1 MISIDQ
7 VLLLQQKVES
17 AVQKI
22 VELKSENDALRRQCS
37 ELTNALSEK
46 TELLNSFTADEKK
59 IEDSILGAL
68 DRLNKIENSVLSQAG
83 QNAAPKSEAAT
94 LPANNTDAEVS
105 KPAPVENPVTVN
117 QNQEQPAK
125 PAVEP
130 QNNSFTENAEAE
142 DNPAEVPSDDVE
154 SEDVVAPE
162 FDMDTTSEES
172 EEKEEKFDIF

>member
-83 QNAAPKSEAAT
+83 QNAAPKSEAAP
-94 LPANNTDAEVS
+94 LPTNNTDA
-105 KPAPVENPVTVN
+105 KDNTD
-117 QNQEQPAK
+117 
-125 PAVEP
+125 
-130 QNNSFTENAEAE
+130 AE
-142 DNPAEVPSDDVE
+142 DNTAEVPSDDIK
-154 SEDVVAPE
+154 SEDVIAPE
-162 FDMDTTSEES
+162 FDMDTTSEEP

>member
-83 QNAAPKSEAAT
+83 QNAAPKSEAAP
-94 LPANNTDAEVS
+94 LPANNTDA
-105 KPAPVENPVTVN
+105 K
-117 QNQEQPAK
+117 
-125 PAVEP
+125 
-130 QNNSFTENAEAE
+130 
-142 DNPAEVPSDDVE
+142 DNTAEVPSDDIK

-162 FDMDTTSEES
+162 FDMDTTSEEP

>member
-83 QNAAPKSEAAT
+83 QNAASKSEAAP
-94 LPANNTDAEVS
+94 LPTNNTDA
-105 KPAPVENPVTVN
+105 KDNTD
-117 QNQEQPAK
+117 
-125 PAVEP
+125 
-130 QNNSFTENAEAE
+130 AE
-142 DNPAEVPSDDVE
+142 DNTDAKDNTAEVPSDDIK

-162 FDMDTTSEES
+162 FDMDTTSEEP

>member
-22 VELKSENDALRRQCS
+22 VELKAENDALRNKCS

-46 TELLNSFTADEKK
+46 SELLASFTADEKK

-83 QNAAPKSEAAT
+83 QNTALKSEAAP
-94 LPANNTDAEVS
+94 LPATNNE
-105 KPAPVENPVTVN
+105 
-117 QNQEQPAK
+117 
-125 PAVEP
+125 
-130 QNNSFTENAEAE
+130 
-142 DNPAEVPSDDVE
+142 SD
-154 SEDVVAPE
+154 DVVAPE
-162 FDMDTTSEES
+162 FDLDVSTDDNSDQDS
-172 EEKEEKFDIF
+172 DEKEEKFDIF

>member
-94 LPANNTDAEVS
+94 LPANNTDAED
-105 KPAPVENPVTVN
+105 NT
-117 QNQEQPAK
+117 
-125 PAVEP
+125 
-130 QNNSFTENAEAE
+130 TEI
-142 DNPAEVPSDDVE
+142 PSDDIE

>member
-22 VELKSENDALRRQCS
+22 VELKAENDALRNKCS

-46 TELLNSFTADEKK
+46 SELLASFTADEKK

-83 QNAAPKSEAAT
+83 QNTAPKSEAAP
-94 LPANNTDAEVS
+94 LPATNN
-105 KPAPVENPVTVN
+105 K
-117 QNQEQPAK
+117 
-125 PAVEP
+125 
-130 QNNSFTENAEAE
+130 
-142 DNPAEVPSDDVE
+142 SDDVA
-154 SEDVVAPE
+154 APE
-162 FDMDTTSEES
+162 FDLDVSTDDNSDQDS
-172 EEKEEKFDIF
+172 DEKEEKFDIF

>member
-83 QNAAPKSEAAT
+83 QNAAPKSEAAPFPT
-94 LPANNTDAEVS
+94 NNTDAE
-105 KPAPVENPVTVN
+105 
-117 QNQEQPAK
+117 
-125 PAVEP
+125 
-130 QNNSFTENAEAE
+130 
-142 DNPAEVPSDDVE
+142 DNTAEVPSDDIK

-162 FDMDTTSEES
+162 FDMDTTSEEP

>member
-83 QNAAPKSEAAT
+83 QNTALKSEAAP
-94 LPANNTDAEVS
+94 LPATNNE
-105 KPAPVENPVTVN
+105 
-117 QNQEQPAK
+117 
-125 PAVEP
+125 
-130 QNNSFTENAEAE
+130 
-142 DNPAEVPSDDVE
+142 SD
-154 SEDVVAPE
+154 DVVAPE
-162 FDMDTTSEES
+162 FDLDVSTDDNSDQDS
-172 EEKEEKFDIF
+172 DEKEEKFDIF

>member
-83 QNAAPKSEAAT
+83 QNTAPKSEAAP
-94 LPANNTDAEVS
+94 LPANNTDA
-105 KPAPVENPVTVN
+105 K
-117 QNQEQPAK
+117 
-125 PAVEP
+125 
-130 QNNSFTENAEAE
+130 
-142 DNPAEVPSDDVE
+142 DNTAEVPSDDIK

-162 FDMDTTSEES
+162 FDMDTTSEEP

>member
-83 QNAAPKSEAAT
+83 QNVAPKSEAAP
-94 LPANNTDAEVS
+94 LPANNTDAE
-105 KPAPVENPVTVN
+105 
-117 QNQEQPAK
+117 
-125 PAVEP
+125 
-130 QNNSFTENAEAE
+130 
-142 DNPAEVPSDDVE
+142 DNTAEVPSNDIK
-154 SEDVVAPE
+154 SEDVVSPE
-162 FDMDTTSEES
+162 FDMDTTSEEP

>member
-22 VELKSENDALRRQCS
+22 VELKAENDALRNKCS

-46 TELLNSFTADEKK
+46 SELLASFTADEKK

-83 QNAAPKSEAAT
+83 QNTALKSEAAP
-94 LPANNTDAEVS
+94 LPAINNE
-105 KPAPVENPVTVN
+105 
-117 QNQEQPAK
+117 
-125 PAVEP
+125 
-130 QNNSFTENAEAE
+130 
-142 DNPAEVPSDDVE
+142 SDDVA
-154 SEDVVAPE
+154 APE
-162 FDMDTTSEES
+162 FDLDVSTDDNSDQDS
-172 EEKEEKFDIF
+172 DEKEEKFDIF

>member
-1 MISIDQ
+1 MISFDQ
-7 VLLLQQKVES
+7 VLLLQKKVES

-22 VELKSENDALRRQCS
+22 VELKAENDALRNKCS

-83 QNAAPKSEAAT
+83 QNAAPKSEAAP
-94 LPANNTDAEVS
+94 LPANNTDA
-105 KPAPVENPVTVN
+105 K
-117 QNQEQPAK
+117 
-125 PAVEP
+125 
-130 QNNSFTENAEAE
+130 
-142 DNPAEVPSDDVE
+142 DNTAEVPSDDIK

-162 FDMDTTSEES
+162 FDMDTTSEEP

>member
-94 LPANNTDAEVS
+94 LPANNTDAE
-105 KPAPVENPVTVN
+105 
-117 QNQEQPAK
+117 
-125 PAVEP
+125 
-130 QNNSFTENAEAE
+130 
-142 DNPAEVPSDDVE
+142 DNTAEVPSDDIK

-162 FDMDTTSEES
+162 FDMDTTTEES

>member
-22 VELKSENDALRRQCS
+22 VELKAENDALRNKCS

-46 TELLNSFTADEKK
+46 SELLASFTADEKK

-68 DRLNKIENSVLSQAG
+68 DRLNKIENSVISQAG
-83 QNAAPKSEAAT
+83 QNAAPKSEAAP
-94 LPANNTDAEVS
+94 LPVDNTETVDSDEVS
-105 KPAPVENPVTVN
+105 
-117 QNQEQPAK
+117 
-125 PAVEP
+125 
-130 QNNSFTENAEAE
+130 
-142 DNPAEVPSDDVE
+142 
-154 SEDVVAPE
+154 APE
-162 FDMDTTSEES
+162 FDLDVSPENESEQDS

>member
-83 QNAAPKSEAAT
+83 QNAAPKSEAAP
-94 LPANNTDAEVS
+94 LPTNNTDA
-105 KPAPVENPVTVN
+105 KVN
-117 QNQEQPAK
+117 TDAK
-125 PAVEP
+125 
-130 QNNSFTENAEAE
+130 
-142 DNPAEVPSDDVE
+142 DNTAEVPSDDIK

-162 FDMDTTSEES
+162 FDMDTTSEEP

>member
-46 TELLNSFTADEKK
+46 TELLNTFTADEKK

-83 QNAAPKSEAAT
+83 QNAAPKSEAAP
-94 LPANNTDAEVS
+94 LPTNNTDA
-105 KPAPVENPVTVN
+105 KVN
-117 QNQEQPAK
+117 
-125 PAVEP
+125 
-130 QNNSFTENAEAE
+130 TDAE
-142 DNPAEVPSDDVE
+142 DNTAEVPSDDIK

-162 FDMDTTSEES
+162 FDMDTTSEEP

>member
-22 VELKSENDALRRQCS
+22 VELKAENDALRNKCS

-46 TELLNSFTADEKK
+46 SELLASFTADEKK

-83 QNAAPKSEAAT
+83 QNAAPKSEAAP
-94 LPANNTDAEVS
+94 LPATNNNSNVAPITNTEKSETPAEASS
-105 KPAPVENPVTVN
+105 KEEVKPVEN
-117 QNQEQPAK
+117 
-125 PAVEP
+125 
-130 QNNSFTENAEAE
+130 ENATIEKDE
-142 DNPAEVPSDDVE
+142 SKSGDNDSADIA
-154 SEDVVAPE
+154 APE
-162 FDMDTTSEES
+162 FDLDVSTDES
-172 EEKEEKFDIF
+172 SDQDSDEKEEKFDIF

>member
-83 QNAAPKSEAAT
+83 QNAASKSEAAP
-94 LPANNTDAEVS
+94 LPTNNTDA
-105 KPAPVENPVTVN
+105 KDNTD
-117 QNQEQPAK
+117 
-125 PAVEP
+125 
-130 QNNSFTENAEAE
+130 AE
-142 DNPAEVPSDDVE
+142 DNTDAKDNTAEVPSDDIK
-154 SEDVVAPE
+154 SEDVIAPE
-162 FDMDTTSEES
+162 FDMDTTSEEP

>member
-83 QNAAPKSEAAT
+83 QNVAPKSEAAP
-94 LPANNTDAEVS
+94 LPTNNTDAED
-105 KPAPVENPVTVN
+105 NTD
-117 QNQEQPAK
+117 AK
-125 PAVEP
+125 
-130 QNNSFTENAEAE
+130 
-142 DNPAEVPSDDVE
+142 DNTAEVPSDDIK

-162 FDMDTTSEES
+162 FDMDTTSEEP

>member
-83 QNAAPKSEAAT
+83 QNAAPKSEAAP
-94 LPANNTDAEVS
+94 LPANNTDA
-105 KPAPVENPVTVN
+105 KVN
-117 QNQEQPAK
+117 
-125 PAVEP
+125 
-130 QNNSFTENAEAE
+130 TDAE
-142 DNPAEVPSDDVE
+142 DNTAEVPSDDIK

-162 FDMDTTSEES
+162 FDMDTTSEEP

>member
-83 QNAAPKSEAAT
+83 QNAAPKSEAAPFPT
-94 LPANNTDAEVS
+94 NNTDAED
-105 KPAPVENPVTVN
+105 NTD
-117 QNQEQPAK
+117 AK
-125 PAVEP
+125 
-130 QNNSFTENAEAE
+130 
-142 DNPAEVPSDDVE
+142 DNTAEVPSDDIK
-154 SEDVVAPE
+154 SEDVIAPE
-162 FDMDTTSEES
+162 FDMDTTSEEP

>member
-68 DRLNKIENSVLSQAG
+68 DRLNKIENSVLSQTG
-83 QNAAPKSEAAT
+83 QNAAPKSEAAP
-94 LPANNTDAEVS
+94 LPANNTDA
-105 KPAPVENPVTVN
+105 K
-117 QNQEQPAK
+117 
-125 PAVEP
+125 
-130 QNNSFTENAEAE
+130 
-142 DNPAEVPSDDVE
+142 DNTAEVPSDDIK

-162 FDMDTTSEES
+162 FDMDTTSEEP

>member
-22 VELKSENDALRRQCS
+22 VELKAENDALRNKCS

-46 TELLNSFTADEKK
+46 SELLASFTADEKK

-83 QNAAPKSEAAT
+83 QNAAPKSEAAP
-94 LPANNTDAEVS
+94 LPATNNNSNV
-105 KPAPVENPVTVN
+105 APITNTE
-117 QNQEQPAK
+117 K
-125 PAVEP
+125 SEP
-130 QNNSFTENAEAE
+130 QVNASPKEETEPEENESVTPEKSESLSDNNN
-142 DNPAEVPSDDVE
+142 SDDVA
-154 SEDVVAPE
+154 APE
-162 FDMDTTSEES
+162 FDLDVSTDNSS
-172 EEKEEKFDIF
+172 DQDSDEKEEKFDIF

>member
-83 QNAAPKSEAAT
+83 QNAASKSEAAP
-94 LPANNTDAEVS
+94 LPTNNTDA
-105 KPAPVENPVTVN
+105 KVN
-117 QNQEQPAK
+117 TDAK
-125 PAVEP
+125 D
-130 QNNSFTENAEAE
+130 NTDAE
-142 DNPAEVPSDDVE
+142 DNTDAKDNTAEVPSDDIK

-162 FDMDTTSEES
+162 FDMDTTSEEP

>member
-59 IEDSILGAL
+59 IEDSILDAL

-83 QNAAPKSEAAT
+83 QNAAPKSDVAP
-94 LPANNTDAEVS
+94 LPANNTDAE
-105 KPAPVENPVTVN
+105 NNTD
-117 QNQEQPAK
+117 AK
-125 PAVEP
+125 
-130 QNNSFTENAEAE
+130 
-142 DNPAEVPSDDVE
+142 DNTAEVTSDDIK

>member
-83 QNAAPKSEAAT
+83 QNAAPKSEAAP
-94 LPANNTDAEVS
+94 LPANNTDAED
-105 KPAPVENPVTVN
+105 NTD
-117 QNQEQPAK
+117 AK
-125 PAVEP
+125 
-130 QNNSFTENAEAE
+130 
-142 DNPAEVPSDDVE
+142 DNTAEVPSDDIK

>member
-22 VELKSENDALRRQCS
+22 VELKAENDALRNKCS

-46 TELLNSFTADEKK
+46 SELLASFTADEKK

-83 QNAAPKSEAAT
+83 QNTASKSEADP
-94 LPANNTDAEVS
+94 LPTTNNE
-105 KPAPVENPVTVN
+105 
-117 QNQEQPAK
+117 
-125 PAVEP
+125 
-130 QNNSFTENAEAE
+130 
-142 DNPAEVPSDDVE
+142 SD
-154 SEDVVAPE
+154 DVVAPE
-162 FDMDTTSEES
+162 FDLDVSTDDNSDQDS
-172 EEKEEKFDIF
+172 DEKEEKFDIF

>member
-83 QNAAPKSEAAT
+83 QNAASKSEAAP
-94 LPANNTDAEVS
+94 LPTNNTDA
-105 KPAPVENPVTVN
+105 K
-117 QNQEQPAK
+117 
-125 PAVEP
+125 
-130 QNNSFTENAEAE
+130 
-142 DNPAEVPSDDVE
+142 DNTAEVPSDDIK
-154 SEDVVAPE
+154 SEDVIAPE
-162 FDMDTTSEES
+162 FDMDTTSEEP

>member
-22 VELKSENDALRRQCS
+22 VELKAENDALRNKCS

-46 TELLNSFTADEKK
+46 SELLASFTADEKK

-83 QNAAPKSEAAT
+83 QNTASKSEADP
-94 LPANNTDAEVS
+94 LPTTNNE
-105 KPAPVENPVTVN
+105 
-117 QNQEQPAK
+117 
-125 PAVEP
+125 
-130 QNNSFTENAEAE
+130 
-142 DNPAEVPSDDVE
+142 SDDVA
-154 SEDVVAPE
+154 APE
-162 FDMDTTSEES
+162 FDLDVSTDDNSDQDS
-172 EEKEEKFDIF
+172 DEKEEKFDIF

>member
-22 VELKSENDALRRQCS
+22 VELKAENDALRNKCS

-46 TELLNSFTADEKK
+46 SELLASFTADEKK

-68 DRLNKIENSVLSQAG
+68 DRLNKIENSVISQAG
-83 QNAAPKSEAAT
+83 QNAAPKSEAAP
-94 LPANNTDAEVS
+94 LPAANTVSNAAEITNTEKSESVESQSSSDEETSDDEVS
-105 KPAPVENPVTVN
+105 
-117 QNQEQPAK
+117 
-125 PAVEP
+125 
-130 QNNSFTENAEAE
+130 
-142 DNPAEVPSDDVE
+142 
-154 SEDVVAPE
+154 APE
-162 FDMDTTSEES
+162 FDLDVSQENDSEQDS

>member
-83 QNAAPKSEAAT
+83 QNAAPKSEAAP
-94 LPANNTDAEVS
+94 LPANNTDA
-105 KPAPVENPVTVN
+105 KVN
-117 QNQEQPAK
+117 
-125 PAVEP
+125 
-130 QNNSFTENAEAE
+130 TDAE
-142 DNPAEVPSDDVE
+142 DNTDAKDNTAEVPSDDIK

-162 FDMDTTSEES
+162 FDMDTTSEEP

>member
-59 IEDSILGAL
+59 IEVSILGAL

-83 QNAAPKSEAAT
+83 QNAAPKSDAAP
-94 LPANNTDAEVS
+94 LPANNTDA
-105 KPAPVENPVTVN
+105 K
-117 QNQEQPAK
+117 
-125 PAVEP
+125 
-130 QNNSFTENAEAE
+130 
-142 DNPAEVPSDDVE
+142 DNTAEVTSDDIK